1 MALRAT
7 AIGRARSLC
16 SFFRATNHG
25 AATARRRAVLEVATE
40 RRGAVRGANLARLAL
55 GLYSASQPRRV
66 PKIRRASLGRHLG
79 HVVKHTGPTAVVRAP
94 RWYTAQSSAG
104 TELLQKLMPD
114 RRSAFRSLLEP
125 KAREMSLLSAQEAVF
140 RGFRACGLRLTIDDA
155 LRPVRGAPC
164 CILTD

>member
-16 SFFRATNHG
+16 SFFTATNHG

-55 GLYSASQPRRV
+55 GLYSVPQPRQA
-66 PKIRRASLGRHLG
+66 PKIRRASLGQHHG
-79 HVVKHTGPTAVVRAP
+79 HVVKNTGASRLVRAP

-114 RRSAFRSLLEP
+114 RRSAFRSLEP
-125 KAREMSLLSAQEAVF
+125 RARKMSLLSAQKAVF
-140 RGFRACGLRLTIDDA
+140 RDFRACGLCLTIECLIDDFS
-155 LRPVRGAPC
+155 
-164 CILTD
+164 